1 MKLNNL
7 MTNLFYVILFFSSL
21 LHSSNCLVSFEDYE
35 VDYDKYTPTL
45 GLTSTSTSS
54 SSPPSS
60 KIFNVV
66 TQFGAVNDGK
76 TDATKAFLNAW
87 NAACASLAPSQ
98 INVPKGS
105 YLLKPIIFEGTKCK
119 TSITF
124 IIDGTLVATNNDY
137 SKDHWLSFHSVN
149 ALHIKGGVLDAK
161 GQNLWDCKTAGH
173 GCPRDATSLSI
184 ANSKNI
190 MVEELTSTN
199 SQMFHIAINTC
210 ENINMRAVTITAD
223 ADSPNTDGIH
233 LQQSKEITI
242 TNSQFRTGDDC
253 ISMGPNNQNIW
264 IESVFC
270 GPGHG
275 ISIGSLGRASEE
287 GVLVQNVTVK
297 SATFKGTDNGLR
309 IKTFSSPIKGHVRDI
324 YFLGATMTDVR
335 NPIIIDQNYCTRGNC
350 DKGQGSGIQISNV
363 VYKNI
368 HGASSTPKIITF
380 DCSPTTPCSGLK
392 LQDVKLSYQPGTPKC
407 EFNNAR
413 FMSTDSTHLSNCQV

>member
-1 MKLNNL
+1 
-7 MTNLFYVILFFSSL
+7 MTNLFYVIFFSSL
-21 LHSSNCLVSFEDYE
+21 LHSSNCLASFEDYE
-35 VDYDKYTPTL
+35 VDYDEYTPTL
-45 GLTSTSTSS
+45 GLTSTSTSTSS

-105 YLLKPIIFEGTKCK
+105 YLLKSIIFEGGRCK
-119 TSITF
+119 SSIEFT
-124 IIDGTLVATNNDY
+124 IDGTLVANNDY
-137 SKDHWLSFHSVN
+137 SKDHWLSFHSVDG
-149 ALHIKGGVLDAK
+149 LHIKGGVLDAK
-161 GQNLWDCKTAGH
+161 GQHLWDCKAAGH
-173 GCPRDATSLSI
+173 GCPRGAKSLSFD
-184 ANSKNI
+184 NSKNI
-190 MVEELTSTN
+190 KIEELTSTN
-199 SQMFHIAINTC
+199 SQMFHIAINAC
-210 ENINMRAVTITAD
+210 QNINMRAVTIKAD
-223 ADSPNTDGIH
+223 GDSPNTDGIH
-233 LQQSKEITI
+233 LQLSKEITI

-253 ISMGPNNQNIW
+253 ISIGPNNQNIW

-275 ISIGSLGRASEE
+275 ISIGSLGRASDE

-309 IKTFSSPIKGHVRDI
+309 IKTFSSPIRGHVRDI
-324 YFLGATMTDVR
+324 YFIGATMTDVQ
-335 NPIIIDQNYCTRGNC
+335 NPIIIDQNYCTDGNC
-350 DKGQGSGIQISNV
+350 DKGQGSGIQISNI

-368 HGASSTPKIITF
+368 HGASRTPKIITF

-392 LQDVKLSYQPGTPKC
+392 LQDVELSYQSGTPKC
-407 EFNNAR
+407 EYKNAHM
-413 FMSTDSTHLSNCQV
+413 MSIDSAHLSNCKD